1 MTDTQRVVRTIRE
14 AGKII
19 AAHLEPGHHR
29 NAQLALGDLIVV
41 LENRELSEACERLE
55 KRSVLRVVK

>member
-1 MTDTQRVVRTIRE
+1 MTDTQRVVHALRE

-29 NAQLALGDLIVV
+29 KAELALG
-41 LENRELSEACERLE
+41 ELLPFWTRGSLGRHV
-55 KRSVLRVVK
+55 SG